1 MGGDFATHI
10 FYRYIAVMAF
20 SDLGILPQSSSG
32 SSSSTHFCD
41 GVITAVDGTLK
52 MAFLGGNCNGGVLC
66 GAFACVLFYTVA
78 YSYWDVVA
86 SPQTKHG
93 IRVTD
98 NDILLIYEIISRI
111 DKDHYYNHYRR

>member
-10 FYRYIAVMAF
+10 FYRYIAIMAF

-52 MAFLGGNCNGGVLC
+52 MALLGGHCDHGVRC
-66 GAFACVLFYTVA
+66 GAFACYLRDSVA
-78 YSYWDVVA
+78 DSAWCFGA
-86 SPQTKHG
+86 SPQY
-93 IRVTD
+93 
-98 NDILLIYEIISRI
+98 L
-111 DKDHYYNHYRR
+111 